1 MVKRLRQIL
10 PWVVALTLMG
20 YMFHKIPLS
29 DLTAALAKANVFY
42 LLATVFFVDF
52 GCWITDSWAT
62 SRVATWYLVP
72 VRFSE
77 MLPVRAATYLMA
89 ILNYN
94 LGQAGLIYYFHK
106 VKGAPVLA
114 ATAMIMMMMGSV
126 VLLLAL
132 MSLGGL
138 LLVDDERT
146 RQFGMIVASLT
157 LGAGLYFVVLRIR
170 PNFLAKRGL
179 FKPLFDA
186 GVIGHLK
193 ATLVRVPHMGV
204 IIASHVFG
212 MRCFDIDIPLGA
224 GMIYIPMVLLV
235 ASLPLTPFGLGTM
248 QATAVHFFSPFA
260 QAPTLV
266 ARQALVFGY
275 SLALSA
281 MALMLQGLMGL
292 AFIKRVAA
300 MGIFDRDEKGGGEG
314 EGA

>member
-1 MVKRLRQIL
+1 MGKRLRKIL
-10 PWVVALTLMG
+10 PWVVAAILMG
-20 YMFHKIPLS
+20 YMFHKIPLA
-29 DLTAALAKANVFY
+29 DLSKALAQANIYY
-42 LLATVFFVDF
+42 LFLTVIFVDF
-52 GCWITDSWAT
+52 GCWFTDSWAT
-62 SRVATWYLVP
+62 SKVATWYLVP
-72 VRFSE
+72 VRFGE

-106 VKGAPVLA
+106 VKGAPLLA
-114 ATAMIMMMMGSV
+114 ATAMILMMMGSV
-126 VLLLAL
+126 ILLLAL

-157 LGAGLYFVVLRIR
+157 VGAAIYFLVLRLR
-170 PNFLAKRGL
+170 PAWLARRGL

-186 GVIGHLK
+186 GVTGHLK
-193 ATLVRVPHMGV
+193 ATLVRVPHLAV
-204 IIASHVFG
+204 LIATHVFG
-212 MRCFDIDIPLGA
+212 MRCFDIEIPLGA

-260 QAPTLV
+260 QAPTLGG
-266 ARQALVFGY
+266 RQALVFGY

-300 MGIFDRDEKGGGEG
+300 MGIFDRSDEVDNEEGGG
-314 EGA
+314 